1 MKIYPNPQ
9 MAYKIKPSFK
19 LLSVVN
25 SLPDN
30 ALKRA
35 LCNRY
40 DQWMEIY
47 NHTKENGLLG
57 LILAQTDLSQWAIIT
72 KEPSD
77 KSSVYRYTLFDRKG
91 FFGHGVYSTPE
102 SAIKAAFDL
111 GYKHI
116 EKNVCLNEIA
126 SRWIH

>member
-1 MKIYPNPQ
+1 MKMYPTQQ
-9 MAYKIKPSFK
+9 MAHAIKPSSK
-19 LLSVVN
+19 MLSILN
-25 SLPDN
+25 SLQDN

-35 LCNRY
+35 LSSRY
-40 DQWMEIY
+40 DQWIEIH

-57 LILAQTDLSQWAIIT
+57 LILAHTDRSQWAIIT

-77 KSSVYRYTLFDRKG
+77 KSNAYRYALFDRKG
-91 FFGHGVYSTPE
+91 FFAHGVYSTPE
-102 SAIKAAFDL
+102 SAIKAAFNL

-116 EKNVCLNEIA
+116 EKHVCLNEIA